1 MENFLWVHL
10 LSRLENHSSEASYVS
25 SFKYL
30 ACEALPLSAEVYLMW
45 ALCIW
50 SRCKSQWQT
59 QGTNKVTD
67 VPNNKK
73 AKQKKH

>member
-1 MENFLWVHL
+1 L
-10 LSRLENHSSEASYVS
+10 

-45 ALCIW
+45 ALCIR

-59 QGTNKVTD
+59 QGTNKVID
-67 VPNNKK
+67 VPYNKK
-73 AKQKKH
+73 AKKKINKKINK

>member
-10 LSRLENHSSEASYVS
+10 LSGLKNHSSEASYVL

-30 ACEALPLSAEVYLMW
+30 ACEALPLSAEIYLMW
-45 ALCIW
+45 ELCIR

-59 QGTNKVTD
+59 QGTNKVMY
-67 VPNNKK
+67 VPYYK